1 VTTDLLLLGRNAAIS
16 CSLVAQSFAI
26 LFHEYIVP
34 NLLIFTSS
42 HLSSFTPSS
51 TFHRICCHVFVVN
64 KSCPFVNF
72 VVLSHAISAS
82 ELANAAELSTWPN
95 VIDSGAE
102 KSQLLIAVTIFF
114 FFSFISLIFCV
125 SSIVF
130 QIAAFTALSFHIV
143 SLKSHSTD
151 SQNAAAQSALL
162 LSIFCSN

>member
-1 VTTDLLLLGRNAAIS
+1 
-16 CSLVAQSFAI
+16 
-26 LFHEYIVP
+26 
-34 NLLIFTSS
+34 
-42 HLSSFTPSS
+42 
-51 TFHRICCHVFVVN
+51 
-64 KSCPFVNF
+64 
-72 VVLSHAISAS
+72 VLSHAISAS

-102 KSQLLIAVTIFF
+102 NAQLLIAVTIFF

-151 SQNAAAQSALL
+151 SQNAAAPSALL